1 MAPQLFVGKEV
12 VGSVKAFLKSEIQKL
27 NEKGIK
33 PALQVV
39 IACNDEGSRSYVRG
53 LQKSCDELG
62 IDMKLSEFPES
73 VSQEEFLNHIR
84 ELNDDKSVNGILIM
98 QPLPAGVD
106 KKAVSEVISYAKDI
120 DGMNLVNI
128 GKIVAVD
135 ETGFSPCT
143 PAAVMETLHYYN
155 VEIEGKSAVVIG
167 RSTIVGK
174 PVALLL
180 LNEHAT
186 VTICHSRTRNLPEVT
201 ASADI
206 LVVAVG
212 RPKMVKKEWVKS
224 GAIVIDVGINV
235 VDGKLVGDV
244 DFDDV
249 SEVAGAITPV
259 PGGIGSVTRIMLLKN
274 LIKATKIQNGLASF
288 IVKE

>member
-1 MAPQLFVGKEV
+1 MAPQLFLGKEV
-12 VGSVKAFLKSEIQKL
+12 VGSVKAFLKSEIEKL
-27 NEKGIK
+27 DERGIK
-33 PALQVV
+33 PRLEVV
-39 IACNDEGSRSYVRG
+39 MVGDDEGSQSYIKG
-53 LQKSCDELG
+53 LEKSCKELG
-62 IDMKLSEFPES
+62 IQMHTS
-73 VSQEEFLNHIR
+73 VFAKDTSQEEFLDYIR
-84 ELNDDKSVNGILIM
+84 TLNEDKLVNGILVM
-98 QPLPAGVD
+98 QPLPPGID

-120 DGMNLVNI
+120 DGMNLINI

-143 PAAVMETLHYYN
+143 PAAVMEVLHYYN
-155 VEIEGKSAVVIG
+155 VEIEGKTAVVIG

-186 VTICHSRTRNLPEVT
+186 VTICHSRTRNLPDVA

-224 GAIVIDVGINV
+224 GAVVIDVGINV

-259 PGGIGSVTRIMLLKN
+259 PGGIGSVTRTMLLKN

-288 IVKE
+288 IVK